1 MSSTVRPR
9 SVCRVVCCVDL
20 SFGDASGW
28 PVHNQTTVWG
38 TYYFGNLKAR
48 KRYVFDDSGFIVR
61 LQLRP

>member
-48 KRYVFDDSGFIVR
+48 KRYVFDDS
-61 LQLRP
+61 